1 MSKKLSKLQE
11 RLQNRLESGQFRWI
25 NEHLY
30 SNPGDK
36 SHALFKE
43 QPDLYRVYHA
53 GYTSQVRK
61 WPVNPL
67 DIIIDKIK
75 QNHPRKVVA
84 DFGCGEA
91 RLAQSVSNKVHSFD
105 LVACNHRVTEC
116 NIANVPLK
124 DNTVDVAVFCLSLMG
139 TNYPEFLMEAQRVL
153 RPQGKLYIAEV
164 RSRFEGDSASSE
176 LNEDRTGV
184 KRTQKDVGDVPQQTE
199 GLKQFKKMMKKMG
212 FHCEATDKSN
222 KMFVLMEFQ
231 LQPVND
237 NTATSSSAAAGGGG
251 GEKAGKKGA
260 AAASD
265 AEDTAASPASAQQG
279 KAHRKRRRKSK
290 TETEK
295 DGQGASAAPEQPTP
309 SKKKKQVNKD
319 EVMKEAVSLRACKYK
334 KR

>member
-1 MSKKLSKLQE
+1 MMMKKSGGGKSKLSKLQE

-30 SNPGDK
+30 SNPGET

-53 GYTSQVRK
+53 GYSSQVRK

-67 DIIIDKIK
+67 DVIIGKIE
-75 QNHPRKVVA
+75 QHHRRGVIA

-91 RLAQSVSNKVHSFD
+91 RLAQSVTNKVHSFD
-105 LVACNHRVTEC
+105 LVASNRHVTEC

-124 DNTVDVAVFCLSLMG
+124 DDSVDVGVFCLSLMG

-153 RPQGKLYIAEV
+153 RPHGKLYIAEV
-164 RSRFEGDSASSE
+164 RSRFESDSASSE

-184 KRTQKDVGDVPQQTE
+184 KRTQKDLGDVPQQTE
-199 GLKQFKKMMKKMG
+199 GLKQFKRMMKKMG

-222 KMFVLMEFQ
+222 KMFVLMEFR
-231 LQPVND
+231 LQPAND
-237 NTATSSSAAAGGGG
+237 TAAGASSAATTSAGEGG
-251 GEKAGKKGA
+251 AGTT
-260 AAASD
+260 S
-265 AEDTAASPASAQQG
+265 TISSPASASG
-279 KAHRKRRRKSK
+279 MKANRKRRRNSK
-290 TETEK
+290 
-295 DGQGASAAPEQPTP
+295 ASAGREEAIVAPDQSTP
-309 SKKKKQVNKD
+309 SKKKKQVNK
-319 EVMKEAVSLRACKYK
+319 EEIMKEAVSLRACKYK